1 MHNIIRAKGYRK
13 IFQILSLRIFLF
25 SLTTDLPKEFKGMI
39 MNISVSSW
47 FLPNS
52 EGKARRLCVWL
63 WRWVKYFTD
72 FLCVLLIS
80 YSREGE

>member
-25 SLTTDLPKEFKGMI
+25 SLTTDLPKEFKEMI
-39 MNISVSSW
+39 MNIAVSSW
-47 FLPNS
+47 FLSNS

-63 WRWVKYFTD
+63 WRWVKHFTD
-72 FLCVLLIS
+72 FLCFLPIS
-80 YSREGE
+80 YSRERE